1 MKKLKMF
8 LAGLL
13 AVSLLVACSDD
24 EKKEKKPV
32 TPPEPVEAVTFT
44 PAGGEVE
51 SGATVTLATATEGAS
66 IYYVFGGKAVDLT
79 ESYATDGTLYT
90 APVAITEAG
99 VLSAVAVKD
108 KTVSTLTTAD
118 YTIAAP
124 TETPDDAND
133 IKDGLKENVTAYWV
147 SDVAGLKKLSE
158 LVNGGNAL
166 AGYTFVV
173 KNDIKINDNVIQPK
187 FLEPAEKAAGE
198 PTEGLVNLDSI
209 GTGKTTAFSGIFDGN
224 NKVIDGF
231 YAYQG
236 HQGLGFF
243 GCISGAKIK
252 NVILTNACVINMN
265 TDASDPKHDGADD
278 DRFGGLVGVA
288 AGEST
293 IKDCVFTGVVGSQV
307 AKDRGGSYEYLDGF
321 VGRADAKVT
330 TSGCIVFA
338 RAYGTP
344 SIKVAID
351 GDVTKIDAATYTE
364 GAYTGDNAYVLA
376 AIALLNKEPP
386 SVAKAVFTTAAGEVA
401 YGTAVEITCETEGAE
416 ILYKVG
422 DGEFAAY
429 DASSKP
435 VVKAESVTITA
446 YTELR
451 DENGDVIVAS
461 DPVSATYT
469 VAAPAAPVIDPNGGD
484 FVTGN
489 SQTVT
494 ITTETAGAFVVYKF
508 GEVSENTADYTEYDA
523 ENKPVVSATS
533 TIVAVAVIGEEGA
546 YITSDP
552 VTAAFTFT
560 DPAKPNTP
568 APAIAKEAVIGGY
581 NVTITCTDADAAI
594 YYSTAAF
601 TAEDLDS
608 VTAYT
613 DAFKVEDTA
622 TIYALSVKE
631 GENAG
636 SASLEITVPEV
647 TLTIA
652 PEAGAYTADTEITIT
667 AEDGATITYSTDG
680 ENFAAYDAA
689 NKPKVIAG
697 TVTAKAE
704 KEGCKASTA
713 TAAYTLLVP
722 PTTPYAETN
731 PGKIEYKARLRF
743 YAEVGTV
750 YWQFVEPGAESTLN
764 GSNYTEVATAYS
776 GSIGCEEHT
785 SGGSYYCIAVHD
797 GLTSDIVS
805 FTYTYDKPAGLA
817 DGLAAVD
824 EKIATLSHATVTA
837 TADIKDG
844 LVDGVTEYVVSN
856 ADGLDVLAALVTG
869 GKNLE
874 GYTFTQS
881 ADIIF
886 NETVNGEGL
895 VAPVEEAA
903 GTPAAGLRTFAGIG
917 NGSKAFAGTYDGN
930 NYKIKGMYIYG
941 NHSTLGFVCLSTL
954 TTVLKNI
961 VMVDASVVADAM
973 SGDSDDRVAGFI
985 GKIGDKTAPSAPIDN
1000 CIFVGSV
1007 GSEAAKGRN
1016 TTEYFAAL
1024 IGDANKATVTVS
1036 NCLVVARITAKQ
1048 SSGII
1053 CEKNNSGLT
1062 ATNVVTY
1069 DATIE

>member
-24 EKKEKKPV
+24 EKKEPKPV

-133 IKDGLKENVTAYWV
+133 IKDGLKDGVTAYWV
-147 SDVAGLKKLSE
+147 SDVDGLKKLSE
-158 LVNGGNAL
+158 IVNGGNTL

-173 KNDIKINDNVIQPK
+173 KNDIQINKNVVQAK
-187 FLEPAEKAAGE
+187 FLEPAEKVAGE

-209 GTGKTTAFSGIFDGN
+209 GTGKDVAFAGIFDGN

-252 NVILTNACVINMN
+252 NVILTNACIINSN
-265 TDASDPKHDGADD
+265 ISADGDGSDD

-293 IKDCVFTGVVGSQV
+293 IKDCVFTGVVGSEA
-307 AKDRGGSYEYLDGF
+307 AKARGGSYEYLDGF

-376 AIALLNKEPP
+376 AIALLNKEPLT
-386 SVAKAVFTTAAGEVA
+386 VAKAVFTTAAGEVA

-446 YTELR
+446 YTVLR
-451 DENGDVIVAS
+451 DENNEVLVQ
-461 DPVSATYT
+461 SAAETVTYT

-546 YITSDP
+546 YITSEP

-568 APAIAKEAVIGGY
+568 APAIATTAVVGGY

-601 TAEDLDS
+601 TAEDLAS
-608 VTAYT
+608 ATAYT

-622 TIYALSVKE
+622 TIYALSVKD
-631 GENAG
+631 GENPG
-636 SASLEITVPEV
+636 SASLEITVPAV
-647 TLTIA
+647 ADLAIA

-680 ENFAAYDAA
+680 ENFVAYDAA

-750 YWQFVEPGAESTLN
+750 YWQFVEPGAESTLTV
-764 GSNYTEVATAYS
+764 SNYTEVATAYS

-797 GLTSDIVS
+797 GLTSEIVS
-805 FTYTYDKPAGLA
+805 FTYTYEKPAGLA
-817 DGLAAVD
+817 DGLVAVD
-824 EKIATLSHATVTA
+824 EKIATLTHETVTA

-844 LVDGVTEYVVSN
+844 LVDGVTEYVVTN

-874 GYTFTQS
+874 GYTFTQT
-881 ADIIF
+881 ADIVF
-886 NETVNGEGL
+886 NESVNGEGL
-895 VAPVEEAA
+895 VAPVEAAA
-903 GTPAAGLRTFAGIG
+903 GTPADGLRTFAGIG
-917 NGSKAFAGTYDGN
+917 DGSKAFAGTYDGN

-973 SGDSDDRVAGFI
+973 SGSSDDRVAGFI
-985 GKIGDKTAPSAPIDN
+985 GKIGEKTAPSAPIDN

-1016 TTEYFAAL
+1016 VTEYFAAL
-1024 IGDANKATVTVS
+1024 IGDANSAQVTVS